1 MSSRCKEACLGTP
14 PLEEESAGAPETS
27 GGAPARA
34 LIPGDLSQ
42 LTPKQQALVVSAI
55 RVVRSIVKR
64 RMPRASRAL
73 LSELEAAALADVM
86 AAAKNFDPDRG
97 VRFSSYVVPYIHG
110 AIADYF
116 AQEGR
121 QAAIARAGVLAAR
134 ELMAQRSH
142 RADWG
147 AIEGQTPEMSEE
159 ALLDLTSELATT
171 MVVSDVYEPADAEE
185 DMLDRLCRRRA
196 NEAIRGALEQM
207 TKKQRRLMTL
217 WFVEQRKQREVAEE
231 LKEDPR
237 SVRRHAKEVLEILRE
252 ALAVAGITEM
262 PGGRG

>member
-1 MSSRCKEACLGTP
+1 MSSRCKEARLGTP
-14 PLEEESAGAPETS
+14 PSDEEAEAVKEAS
-27 GGAPARA
+27 GGATPRA

-42 LTPKQQALVVSAI
+42 LTPNQQALVVSAI
-55 RVVRSIVKR
+55 RVVRSIMKR
-64 RMPRASRAL
+64 RMPRASRAVL
-73 LSELEAAALADVM
+73 LELEAAALADVM
-86 AAAKNFDPDRG
+86 AAAKNFDVNRG

-116 AQEGR
+116 SQERR

-134 ELMAQRSH
+134 ELMAQRAH
-142 RADWG
+142 RADWT

-159 ALLDLTSELATT
+159 ALLDLSSELATT
-171 MVVSDVYEPADAEE
+171 MVVSDLYEPADAEE

-217 WFVEQRKQREVAEE
+217 LFVEQRKQLEVAEE
-231 LKEDPR
+231 LEEDPR
-237 SVRRHAKEVLEILRE
+237 SVRRHAKEVLGILRE
-252 ALAVAGITEM
+252 ALAEAGITEM